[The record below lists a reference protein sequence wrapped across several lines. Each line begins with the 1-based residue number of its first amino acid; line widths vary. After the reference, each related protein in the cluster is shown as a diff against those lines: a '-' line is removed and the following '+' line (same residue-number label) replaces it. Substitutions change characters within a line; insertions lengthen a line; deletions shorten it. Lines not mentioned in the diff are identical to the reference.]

1 MKTPGHNSSP
11 TPSDKSSYDAEYRR
25 KRKDRKRELIELHHR
40 VVAEEN
46 ARNPKTPFEI
56 GLKSRRLLRN
66 GKVETLPPEYGRIFK
81 AFEEFITNPNR
92 FPSLN
97 AWGGEAINNVQS
109 RTLIAKGLACMLPN
123 TDLIGGR
130 VGLPTEAGLK
140 PISYDQLQ
148 EEYALR
154 FGEYISPKSF
164 AKVMKYL
171 QRAGYYHSERINVCV
186 DQDEGTIRSAP
197 SYKQFTIRFFNDLK
211 VVRYANISELILATR
226 KRQTKKGLNFH
237 WLSFRKIA
245 SGIQEI
251 FNASTLNT
259 YAQATSA
266 FFSEYQPD
274 LAPS

>member
-1 MKTPGHNSSP
+1 MKTPGHDSSP
-11 TPSDKSSYDAEYRR
+11 PPLDKSSYDAEYRR
-25 KRKDRKRELIELHHR
+25 KRKARKLDLIELYQR
-40 VVAEEN
+40 VVEEEN

-56 GLKSRRLLRN
+56 GFKSRRLLRS
-66 GKVETLPPEYGRIFK
+66 GKVETLPPEYARILK
-81 AFEEFITNPNR
+81 GCEEFITNPNR

-97 AWGGEAINNVQS
+97 AWGGEAVNNVQC
-109 RTLIAKGLACMLPN
+109 RTLIAKVLACILPN

-130 VGLPTEAGLK
+130 IGLPTEAGLK
-140 PISYDQLQ
+140 TISYDQLQ
-148 EEYALR
+148 EDYALR
-154 FGEYISPKSF
+154 FGEFISPKSF
-164 AKVMKYL
+164 AKAVKYL
-171 QRAGYYHSERINVCV
+171 KRASYFHSERINVCV

-197 SYKQFTIRFFNDLK
+197 AYKQFTPRFFNDLK

-226 KRQTKKGLNFH
+226 KRQTKKGLSFQ

>member
-211 VVRYANISELILATR
+211 VVRYANISELIL
-226 KRQTKKGLNFH
+226 
-237 WLSFRKIA
+237 
-245 SGIQEI
+245 
-251 FNASTLNT
+251 
-259 YAQATSA
+259 
-266 FFSEYQPD
+266 
-274 LAPS
+274 